1 MQALDEQPD
10 LKSTVDIT
18 NLGNTLLDSIVDAV
32 PDQSALLRS
41 VSALAALTQQPEDPQ
56 PSPGTDP
63 SAASLA
69 QQLDCEAAMSSTTVT
84 SPQECSAA
92 TVIQSLSADMHA
104 AMQQLLAAA
113 PIRDNSCVSRHHQD
127 VLQAAHSTAQQSP
140 DVDTIASQE
149 ASRQHTSDTDASP
162 LAEPFLGSSQTLRLS
177 ETAEALPPGLPQQAP
192 LTDGRADAQL
202 MLRPYPQPNQQQPC
216 LQHTQEQQ
224 GSGGT
229 HQGHMAP
236 WGSFHLPKQAVTLLS
251 AEGVDRGLSGM
262 ELHLIHQ
269 LEGLERSVQRVEEQ
283 VSSNKQTRRLLKAV
297 STPVQVSWLPVN
309 PWS

>member
-1 MQALDEQPD
+1 MQALGEQPD

-18 NLGNTLLDSIVDAV
+18 NLGNTLLDSVVDAV
-32 PDQSALLRS
+32 PDQSALLRT

-63 SAASLA
+63 SAVSLA
-69 QQLDCEAAMSSTTVT
+69 QQLDSEASMSLTTLT
-84 SPQECSAA
+84 SPQEPSAA

-113 PIRDNSCVSRHHQD
+113 PIRDNSCVSRHDQD
-127 VLQAAHSTAQQSP
+127 GPHAAHSTAQQSH
-140 DVDTIASQE
+140 DADTGARQE
-149 ASRQHTSDTDASP
+149 ASQQHTSDTGASP
-162 LAEPFLGSSQTLRLS
+162 LAEPLLGSSRTLRVS
-177 ETAEALPPGLPQQAP
+177 ESAEALPPGLPQQAP
-192 LTDGRADAQL
+192 LTDGRAGAQPAL
-202 MLRPYPQPNQQQPC
+202 GIYPQPNQQQ
-216 LQHTQEQQ
+216 Q
-224 GSGGT
+224 GSAGT
-229 HQGHMAP
+229 HQGHTAL
-236 WGSFHLPKQAVTLLS
+236 WGSFHLPKQALTPLS

-297 STPVQVSWLPVN
+297 STPVQVSWLPVG

>member
-18 NLGNTLLDSIVDAV
+18 NLGNTLLDSVVDAV
-32 PDQSALLRS
+32 PDQSEFPRS
-41 VSALAALTQQPEDPQ
+41 NSTSAAVTQQPEDPQ
-56 PSPGTDP
+56 LSPGNNP

-69 QQLDCEAAMSSTTVT
+69 QQLDSEASMSLTTLT
-84 SPQECSAA
+84 TPQEPSAA

-113 PIRDNSCVSRHHQD
+113 PIRDNSCVSRHDQD
-127 VLQAAHSTAQQSP
+127 GLHAAHSTAQQSH
-140 DVDTIASQE
+140 DADTIARQAASQL
-149 ASRQHTSDTDASP
+149 HTSDTDASL
-162 LAEPFLGSSQTLRLS
+162 LAEPLVGSSQKLGVS
-177 ETAEALPPGLPQQAP
+177 ETAEALPQGLSQQAP
-192 LTDGRADAQL
+192 MTDCRADAQP

-216 LQHTQEQQ
+216 LQHTQQQQ
-224 GSGGT
+224 GSAGT
-229 HQGHMAP
+229 HQGHRAP
-236 WGSFHLPKQAVTLLS
+236 WGSFHLPKEAVTPQS
-251 AEGVDRGLSGM
+251 AEGIDRGLSGM